1 MESFNGGGKLP
12 ITSKSHKINSFKK
25 LLVSTN
31 QEILVLL
38 PRQRSIS
45 VLDNEIDMFHIVS

>member
-25 LLVSTN
+25 LLVS
-31 QEILVLL
+31 L
-38 PRQRSIS
+38 S
-45 VLDNEIDMFHIVS
+45 MAF